1 MSLKEE
7 LQCGKPK
14 CACHYS
20 SKKGEGKKH
29 CPVPTH
35 GKGRGDI
42 YPSFSVTLKDNGKE
56 VFRCH
61 AGCTQD
67 EVIAALK
74 ERGLWADPAPR
85 AARRRQKKVEAA
97 RQEWE
102 AKHAETLEY
111 VSTHIRIDQPDG
123 KKSVFWKPSFPDGI
137 KSEDLALYRY
147 AQVLTGN
154 PDSVVV
160 VCEGEKAADAL
171 ATIEKELG
179 VVAVG
184 TITGAAVIPGDSA
197 LSILNG
203 RTVILWPDN
212 DAPGCN
218 HMNNIA
224 TRLHALGG
232 SNISMVDWPD
242 APAGGDAADAVE
254 SSIDIAAL
262 FAASIPWQLTDFD
275 LEALL
280 KKVVHILHRYVVLNV
295 HQVTAIALWIAHSH
309 AFEAAECTPYLSINS
324 VEKQSGK
331 TRLLEVLEYL
341 VANAWLTARTSTAA
355 LKNKIDADHPT
366 LLLDESDTA
375 FKSDKEYSE
384 SLRGVLNS
392 GYRKRGV
399 YSTSVKVNGNWV
411 NKDFS
416 TFCAKAIAGI
426 GKLPDTIADRSIPIE
441 MKRAAPNEKVAAFR
455 ERDAR
460 PELEPVQTELSEWAA
475 WHEDALAAARPSI
488 PNALSDRS
496 QDVWEPLICV
506 ADIAGDGW
514 PERAR
519 EAAITLSS
527 REATDADSLRVSLLG
542 DIKGVFQITGL
553 IRIPTP
559 TLIDELVAIDVA
571 PWGDLPRSGKPLDN
585 RSLARLLRDFPI
597 KPTIWK
603 EDGHTVR
610 GYLKDDF
617 LDAWSRYV
625 VWSETS
631 ETRETHNEP
640 APVQVSLVSAVSDK
654 SGGAEGKEL
663 WKV

>member
-1 MSLKEE
+1 MRAEE
-7 LQCGKPK
+7 
-14 CACHYS
+14 
-20 SKKGEGKKH
+20 
-29 CPVPTH
+29 
-35 GKGRGDI
+35 
-42 YPSFSVTLKDNGKE
+42 
-56 VFRCH
+56 
-61 AGCTQD
+61 
-67 EVIAALK
+67 IAATK
-74 ERGLWADPAPR
+74 PR
-85 AARRRQKKVEAA
+85 
-97 RQEWE
+97 
-102 AKHAETLEY
+102 
-111 VSTHIRIDQPDG
+111 QPTT
-123 KKSVFWKPSFPDGI
+123 S
-137 KSEDLALYRY
+137 DLA
-147 AQVLTGN
+147 
-154 PDSVVV
+154 
-160 VCEGEKAADAL
+160 
-171 ATIEKELG
+171 
-179 VVAVG
+179 
-184 TITGAAVIPGDSA
+184 
-197 LSILNG
+197 
-203 RTVILWPDN
+203 
-212 DAPGCN
+212 
-218 HMNNIA
+218 
-224 TRLHALGG
+224 
-232 SNISMVDWPD
+232 
-242 APAGGDAADAVE
+242 
-254 SSIDIAAL
+254 
-262 FAASIPWQLTDFD
+262 D
-275 LEALL
+275 LLE
-280 KKVVHILHRYVVLNV
+280 KVVRTLRRFVLLTE
-295 HQVTAIALWIAHSH
+295 HQTTAIALWVAHTH

-331 TRLLEVLEYL
+331 TRLLEVLEFL
-341 VANAWLTARTSTAA
+341 VANPWLTARTSTAA
-355 LKNKIDADHPT
+355 LKNKIEADHPT

-375 FKSDKEYSE
+375 FKSDEEYSE

-416 TFCAKAIAGI
+416 TFCPKAIAGI

-441 MKRAAPNEKVAAFR
+441 MKRAAPKEKVAAFR

-460 PELEPVQTELSEWAA
+460 PELEPIQTELSEWAA

-488 PNALSDRS
+488 PRSLSDRS
-496 QDVWEPLICV
+496 QDVWEPLVAV

-519 EAAITLSS
+519 EAAIALSS
-527 REATDADSLRVSLLG
+527 REANDADSLRVSLLR

-571 PWGDLPRSGKPLDN
+571 PWGDLSRSGKPLDN

-625 VWSETS
+625 VWNETN

-654 SGGAEGKEL
+654 SGGAEGKGL